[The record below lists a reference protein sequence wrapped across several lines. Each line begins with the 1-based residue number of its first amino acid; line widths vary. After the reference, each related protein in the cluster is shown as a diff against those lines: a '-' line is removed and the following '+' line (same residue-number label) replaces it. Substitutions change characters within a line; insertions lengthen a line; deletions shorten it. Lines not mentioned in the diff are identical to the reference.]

1 MTLAYIGIGSNL
13 GDRRAHARRAIDA
26 LSTLPGCR
34 VVRPSSL
41 YESEP
46 WGNSALWFVNA
57 VAAVEVTG
65 SGPQLLDDLLGLET
79 TIGRVRTPGRR
90 WEPRV
95 IDLDLLLFGPAL
107 IATDRLVVPHPEL
120 HLRRF
125 VLVPLAELA
134 PELVHPRLGQSI
146 ASLLTQVADARDVRR
161 LPDA

>member
-13 GDRRAHARRAIDA
+13 GDRRGQALGAIRA
-26 LSTLPGCR
+26 LNTLPGCR
-34 VVRPSSL
+34 VLRASSL
-41 YESEP
+41 YDSEP
-46 WGNSALWFVNA
+46 WGNSAVWFVNA

-65 SGPQLLDDLLGLET
+65 SAPQLLEDLLSLET
-79 TIGRVRTPGRR
+79 TMGRVRTPGRR

-95 IDLDLLLFGPAL
+95 IDLDLLLFGTAL

-134 PELVHPRLGQSI
+134 PEIVHPRLGESI
-146 ASLLTQVADARDVRR
+146 ATLLARVVDARDVRR
-161 LPDA
+161 LADA